1 MAMCNDSSK
10 FDSTKNDY
18 YTTKQ
23 MWENISHLIPKDKI
37 IYEACLLNSKSKSV
51 EYWTEMGYKCIG
63 NKTWDCLTYK
73 PIDYDIII
81 TNPPFE
87 NKIKKQILTHF
98 VSLDKPFIL
107 VMNVMNTYS
116 KYFRE
121 IFGENLKHLQMITPQ
136 GKIKFELFN
145 EDTKQIEKCKRDPS
159 FYCVYVCYKMNI
171 PNEDLWLK

>member
-1 MAMCNDSSK
+1 MCNDSSK
-10 FDSTKNDY
+10 FDPTKNDY

-23 MWENISHLIPKDKI
+23 MWQNISHLIPNDKI
-37 IYEACLLNSKSKSV
+37 IYEACMLNSKSKSL

-73 PIDYDIII
+73 PIDYDI

-145 EDTKQIEKCKRDPS
+145 EDTKQIEKCKKDPS